1 LKRIIILGSTGSIG
15 TSTLDVVGRFP
26 DRFSVEGLSAGQNAR
41 LLLEQARRHRPGA
54 VAIRDLEAVPPL
66 EKVLNPLGIRVFGG
80 PEGLLALM
88 EETQADMVVNG
99 LVGAVGLLPTLK
111 AIERG
116 MDVALANKESLVM
129 AGALVM
135 EKVRERSVRLL
146 PVDSEH
152 SAIWQCLAGSDH
164 QAIRRL
170 TLTGSGGP
178 FVDWPKDQMARIT
191 PRDAL
196 AHPTWNMGRKI
207 TVDCATMM
215 NKGLEVIEAHW
226 LFDVS
231 PDQIQVVIHRQS
243 IVHSLVEF
251 VDGSTLAQLSP
262 PDMRLPIQ
270 YALTYPERWPR
281 EAVPLDLVALG
292 TLSFESPDFKQF
304 SCLNLAYQALR
315 IGGTMPAVL
324 NAVNEIAVQA
334 FLEDRIPFTHI
345 AEVNERTMTRHQ
357 VIVHPSLDEI
367 LEADHWA
374 RTSSLVIGDP
384 ISDFGFRISD

>member
-1 LKRIIILGSTGSIG
+1 MKRIIVLGSTGSIG
-15 TSTLDVVGRFP
+15 TSTLDVAGRFP
-26 DRFSVEGLSAGQNAR
+26 DRFSVEGLSAGENAG
-41 LLLEQARRHRPGA
+41 LLLEQARRYRPGA
-54 VAIRDLEAVPPL
+54 VAIGDLEAVPAL
-66 EKVLNPLGIRVFGG
+66 EKALNPLGIQVLGG
-80 PEGLLALM
+80 PEGLSALM
-88 EETQADMVVNG
+88 EEIQADMMVNG

-135 EKVRERSVRLL
+135 EKVRERGVRLL

-152 SAIWQCLAGSDH
+152 SAIWQCLVGSDH
-164 QAIRRL
+164 RVLRRL
-170 TLTGSGGP
+170 TLTASGGP
-178 FVDWPKDQMARIT
+178 FVDWSEEQMARIT

-207 TVDCATMM
+207 TVDSATMM

-231 PDQIQVVIHRQS
+231 PDQIQVAIHRQS

-281 EAVPLDLVALG
+281 EATPLDLTTSG
-292 TLSFESPDFKQF
+292 TLTFESPDPKWFP
-304 SCLNLAYQALR
+304 CLNLAYQALR
-315 IGGTMPAVL
+315 VGGTMPAVL
-324 NAVNEIAVQA
+324 NAANEIAVQA
-334 FLEDRIPFTHI
+334 FLEERLSFTRI
-345 AEVNERTMTRHQ
+345 AEVNERTMARHR
-357 VIVHPSLDEI
+357 VIAHPSLDEI
-367 LEADHWA
+367 LEADRWA
-374 RTSSLVIGDP
+374 RGNGDW
-384 ISDFGFRISD
+384 

>member
-1 LKRIIILGSTGSIG
+1 
-15 TSTLDVVGRFP
+15 LDVVDHFP
-26 DRFSVEGLSAGQNAR
+26 DRFPVAGLSAGKNAG
-41 LLLEQARRHRPGA
+41 LLLEQAKRYRPGA
-54 VAIRDLEAVPPL
+54 VAIGDLQAVPAL
-66 EKVLNPLGIRVFGG
+66 KSALTPLGIRVFGG
-80 PEGLLALM
+80 PDAVLELV
-88 EETQADMVVNG
+88 EETSAELAVNA
-99 LVGAVGLLPTLK
+99 LVGAAGLLPTMK

-135 EKVRERSVRLL
+135 EHVRERGVRLF

-164 QAIRRL
+164 PAIRRL
-170 TLTGSGGP
+170 MLTASGGP
-178 FVDWPKDQMARIT
+178 FLDWSAERMARIT
-191 PRDAL
+191 PKDAL
-196 AHPTWNMGRKI
+196 DHPTWNMGPKV
-207 TVDCATMM
+207 TVDSATMM

-231 PDQIQVVIHRQS
+231 PDRIEVLIHRQS
-243 IVHSLVEF
+243 IVHSLVEY

-281 EAVPLDLVALG
+281 EAASLDLATLG
-292 TLSFESPDFKQF
+292 TLSFESPDRKRFP
-304 SCLNLAYQALR
+304 CLNLAYQALG

-324 NAVNEIAVQA
+324 NAANEIAVRA
-334 FLEDRIPFTHI
+334 FLDERISFARI
-345 AEVNERTMTRHQ
+345 AELNERTMARHE
-357 VIVHPSLDEI
+357 VIAHPGIEDI
-367 LEADHWA
+367 LEADRWA
-374 RTSSLVIGDP
+374 RGAS

>member
-1 LKRIIILGSTGSIG
+1 MKRIIVLGSTGSIG
-15 TSTLDVVGRFP
+15 TSTLDVVDRFP
-26 DRFSVEGLSAGQNAR
+26 DRFSVAGLSAGQNAG
-41 LLLEQARRHRPGA
+41 LLLEQARRYRPGA
-54 VAIRDLEAVPPL
+54 VAIKDREAIPTLENA
-66 EKVLNPLGIRVFGG
+66 LNPLGIRVFGG
-80 PEGLLALM
+80 PEGVLALV
-88 EETQADMVVNG
+88 EETRADMMVNG

-135 EKVRERSVRLL
+135 EKVRERGVRLL

-152 SAIWQCLAGSDH
+152 SAIWQCIAGNGSR
-164 QAIRRL
+164 AIRRL
-170 TLTGSGGP
+170 MLTGSGGP
-178 FVDWPKDQMARIT
+178 FVNWSEERMARIT

-196 AHPTWNMGRKI
+196 AHPTWKMGRKI

-281 EAVPLDLVALG
+281 EAAPLDLAALG
-292 TLSFESPDFKQF
+292 TLSFESPDPKRFP
-304 SCLNLAYQALR
+304 CLNLAYQALR
-315 IGGTMPAVL
+315 TGGTMPAVL
-324 NAVNEIAVQA
+324 NAANEVAVQA
-334 FLEDRIPFTHI
+334 FLEDRLPFTRI

-357 VIVHPSLDEI
+357 VIVHPSLEEI
-367 LEADHWA
+367 LEADRWA
-374 RTSSLVIGDP
+374 RGNGDW
-384 ISDFGFRISD
+384 